1 MFAGN
6 CFTATAAARSTEDNA
21 ATGEKTSSV
30 AATILFAALEPGI
43 TAASKLKALAR
54 NTDFSKR
61 SVARMGNSRLHSNWI
76 SAGKLIRIAQ
86 VVDIDNRRAPNPRE
100 QKDTDD

>member
-1 MFAGN
+1 
-6 CFTATAAARSTEDNA
+6 
-21 ATGEKTSSV
+21 
-30 AATILFAALEPGI
+30 
-43 TAASKLKALAR
+43 LAR